1 MNIEITAR
9 HFTASEELRN
19 YADEKVK
26 KIYRYFENPISCH
39 VIREE
44 INPDYLTEIKL
55 TVSGSQFFVKDTSGE
70 IKQSIDRAV
79 DKMIAKLIKYKDK
92 RYSH

>member
-26 KIYRYFENPISCH
+26 KIYRYFDKPTSCH
-39 VIREE
+39 VILEE
-44 INPDYLTEIKL
+44 MNPDYLTEIKL
-55 TVSGSQFFVKDTSGE
+55 TIPGSQFFVKDTAGE

-79 DKMIAKLIKYKDK
+79 DKLITQLKKYKDK